1 MNRLP
6 ILVSG
11 DGTEKLLGV
20 PKLTAGTEGQEA
32 EAVFG
37 LLNGDWLIKSRP

>member
-1 MNRLP
+1 VDRLP

-11 DGTEKLLGV
+11 DGTEKLLGA
-20 PKLTAGTEGQEA
+20 PKLTAGTGEQEA